1 LNAPTIIYCYFCPK
15 HRIIALNYLAHIF
28 LSGNDHKLQIGNFIG
43 DFVKGSQFDAYPARI
58 REGIILHRKIDSF
71 TDSHHIV
78 KETIAILRPAFGRYS
93 GIIADMYFDYFL
105 ANNFSTYSS
114 QRSLNQFAHKFY
126 FFAILNYT
134 QLPDKV
140 KKFIFHFIST
150 NRLYQYSS
158 LEGLRRSLEIMS
170 YYKVSAINPNATIA
184 FLIEN
189 NDALEDKFHQFFPD
203 LIEFA
208 RNETF

>member
-1 LNAPTIIYCYFCPK
+1 
-15 HRIIALNYLAHIF
+15 LNYLAHIF

-43 DFVKGSQFDAYPARI
+43 DFVKGSQFDTYPAKI

-78 KETIAILRPAFGRYS
+78 KETIAILRPTFGRYS

-105 ANNFSTYSS
+105 ANNFLTYSP
-114 QRSLNQFAHKFY
+114 QKSLNQFAHKFY
-126 FFAILNYT
+126 FFIILNYT
-134 QLPDKV
+134 QLPDRV

-158 LEGLRRSLEIMS
+158 LEGLHRSLEIMS
-170 YYKVSAINPNATIA
+170 DYKISAINPDATIA

-189 NDALEDKFHQFFPD
+189 NDKLEDKFHQFFPE
-203 LIEFA
+203 LIEFSKH
-208 RNETF
+208 EIS

>member
-1 LNAPTIIYCYFCPK
+1 
-15 HRIIALNYLAHIF
+15 LNYLAHIF

-43 DFVKGSQFDAYPARI
+43 DFVKGSQFDAYPAKI

-78 KETIAILRPAFGRYS
+78 KETIAILRPTFGRYS

-105 ANNFSTYSS
+105 ANNFLTYSP
-114 QRSLNQFAHKFY
+114 QKSLNQFAHKFY
-126 FFAILNYT
+126 FFIILNYT
-134 QLPDKV
+134 QLPDRV

-158 LEGLRRSLEIMS
+158 LEGLHRSLEIMS
-170 YYKVSAINPNATIA
+170 DYKISAINPDATIA

-189 NDALEDKFHQFFPD
+189 NDELEDKFHHFFPE
-203 LIEFA
+203 LIEFSKH
-208 RNETF
+208 EIS